1 MFPRVPDNP
10 ASFGGK
16 RPNYQT
22 GKGKPRKNKTRIIGP
37 KSQESSPTL
46 QKNHSLD
53 RPPYMRGNATPCW
66 P

>member
-1 MFPRVPDNP
+1 MCRFPDNL

-37 KSQESSPTL
+37 KSQESSPVR
-46 QKNHSLD
+46 QKKVA
-53 RPPYMRGNATPCW
+53 PWTAPYMRGNATPC
-66 P
+66 